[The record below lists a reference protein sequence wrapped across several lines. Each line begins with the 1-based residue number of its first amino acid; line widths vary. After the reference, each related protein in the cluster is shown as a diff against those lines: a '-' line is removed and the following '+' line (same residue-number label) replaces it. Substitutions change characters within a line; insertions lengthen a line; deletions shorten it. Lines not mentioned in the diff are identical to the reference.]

1 MTKQDG
7 EDASSHIHFS
17 TEGTINLKSMLYL
30 PSDVTSNL
38 MQGNFNQERK
48 GVLNIYFRK
57 VLISKISHPSPLKE
71 KEEEEDTA
79 EEEEEVVAA
88 VTVP

>member
-1 MTKQDG
+1 MK
-7 EDASSHIHFS
+7 
-17 TEGTINLKSMLYL
+17 L
-30 PSDVTSNL
+30 PCIRLDVTS
-38 MQGNFNQERK
+38 ERK

-79 EEEEEVVAA
+79 EEEEEAVAA